1 MSDEK
6 LARRTETQ
14 VIFNGVDI
22 TVYVNR
28 DLISLTYTDNEEDEA
43 DDLQIKVLD
52 REGNWLQKWLN
63 TIVLNS
69 SIGGELGKTPTKSSG
84 TTYKVTSTTGVNVRS
99 NASTKGKILGSL
111 ACNTTVTVNK
121 ISDGWAQ
128 IKYSGQTA
136 WVKADCLTKV
146 SSSEENGSWTIGA
159 NVVVTGTPQYSSYGQ
174 GKPGK
179 PVTNYK
185 GKISHLNLKDG
196 IPYPISVDY
205 LGWFAENQV
214 QLTGEQNTQSGSSVS
229 KAKGL
234 KISAVIIRKNW
245 NADGTDSVLDCGQFE
260 LDSIKVDG
268 PPNTVTIKGTSL
280 SYSSAIRQT
289 KKSKSWD
296 NVTLSQIVELIA
308 KRSSTTYMYISSTNP
323 KFDHVEQ
330 YCQSDIEFLS
340 RLCHDAGASLKV
352 SNNIIVVFDQSEF
365 ESKSEIMTIK
375 FGDEGGYEKY
385 SLSTN
390 ENDTYTSCRVY
401 CTKPN
406 GTVVLATAYVED
418 YKADDDNN
426 QCLQIC
432 RNVSDQ
438 SEAIELAKQML
449 RLHNKY
455 EYEASFTVPGN
466 TSLTAGCVIAL
477 EDFGAWNGKYIIKQ
491 AKHTLGSSGYTT
503 QINLRKVL
511 PSSDTATARSS
522 TNYDVD
528 AIALQV
534 IRGEWDVYPKRK
546 ELLEAAGY
554 DYEVVQARVNEIIYG

>member
-1 MSDEK
+1 MSDDK

-52 REGNWLQKWLN
+52 RERNWLQKWLN

-69 SIGGELGKTPTKSSG
+69 SIGGELGKSSSKFSG
-84 TTYKVTSTTGVNVRS
+84 TTYKVASTTGVNVRS
-99 NASTKGKILGSL
+99 NTNKLGKILGSL
-111 ACNTTVTVNK
+111 ACGTTVTVNK

-146 SSSEENGSWTIGA
+146 SNFEENGGWTIGA

-214 QLTGEQNTQSGSSVS
+214 QLTGEQNTQNSSSVS

-234 KISAVIIRKNW
+234 KISAAIIRKNW
-245 NADGTDSVLDCGQFE
+245 NADGTDNVLDCGQFE

-308 KRSSTTYMYISSTNP
+308 KSSSTTYMYISNKNP
-323 KFDHVEQ
+323 KYEHVEQ

-340 RLCHDAGASLKV
+340 KLCHDAGASLKV

-365 ESKSEIMTIK
+365 ESKPEIMTIK

-406 GTVVLATAYVED
+406 GTVVSATAYVED
-418 YKADDDNN
+418 YKSDDDNN

-432 RNVSDQ
+432 RNVSNQ
-438 SEAIELAKQML
+438 SEAMSLAKQML

-455 EYEASFTVPGN
+455 EYAASFTLPGN
-466 TSLTAGCVIAL
+466 TNLVAGCAVML
-477 EDFGAWNGKYIIKQ
+477 EDFGAWDGKYIIKQ
-491 AKHTLGSSGYTT
+491 AKHTLGSSGYST
-503 QINLRKVL
+503 QINLRKAL
-511 PSSDTATARSS
+511 PGSATTNTQGS
-522 TNYDVD
+522 TVFDVD
-528 AIALQV
+528 KIALQV
-534 IRGEWDVYPKRK
+534 IRGEWGNGEERK
-546 ELLEAAGY
+546 QRLTAAGY
-554 DYEVVQARVNEIIYG
+554 DYNVVQVRVNEIIYG